1 MEVQHKGG
9 FPMKRKILALATA
22 LALALSLSVCVSAA
36 GQQAGSWTKLSD
48 GYTADVPEQQPTPVT
63 LPDKDTYVTAWVDA
77 DHALC
82 AKSLGDKETAFVV
95 VGRDGSEVTLQ
106 FATPTAQIIAAKAG
120 HIAYTNQ
127 ANDTIYVGK
136 FEGKS
141 ALTPLLEE
149 KLSGTL
155 RTRSVQAFN
164 ADASKLALV
173 YVPNGTANARN
184 AKLFDLTSGTAKT
197 LSAPQAK
204 SDILEV
210 SWLSNGALKVV
221 VEAQGDQPVYTT
233 WQYSEA
239 NAAPAGSDLALAQ
252 QLNQLGLFR
261 GAGTNADGSVNYD
274 LDRQPN
280 RAEGITMLVRAL
292 GAGDQEGTAKN
303 HPYTDVPAWANGVV
317 SYAQKKGLTKGVS
330 ATKFG
335 ADSPVTTAM
344 YLTFMLRA
352 LGYQD
357 GTDFFWDTPWDAA
370 VKAGVLPAQT
380 DWITLTRGEMVRIT
394 TAALF
399 APVKGTSTPLWQQL
413 VSQGRFTAE
422 QFQAAFPADPYAA
435 LHTQSKYRT
444 ALAEKLQGVNNV
456 TWMEET
462 SACTILERVQSG
474 LSHGGYQDELVLV
487 YKAGSQPGEG
497 TVVTLPGV
505 KTTAVRQEAPTSIQ
519 CKGTTLT
526 YTYRFDKAVQDVH
539 QAGTY
544 TFTVDLT
551 TGNVSSTVPN

>member
-1 MEVQHKGG
+1 
-9 FPMKRKILALATA
+9 MKRKILALATA

-48 GYTADVPEQQPTPVT
+48 GYTADTPGTQPTAVP
-63 LPDKDTYVTAWVDA
+63 LPDKDTYITDWVDA

-106 FATPTAQIIAAKAG
+106 FATPTAQIIAAQAG
-120 HIAYTNQ
+120 RIAYTNQ
-127 ANDTIYVGK
+127 ANDTVYVGK

-141 ALTPLLEE
+141 TLTPLLEE

-184 AKLFDLTSGTAKT
+184 AKLFDLTGGTAKT

-280 RAEGITMLVRAL
+280 RAEAITMLIRAL
-292 GAGDQEGTAKN
+292 GAGDQEGTTKQ
-303 HPYTDVPAWANGVV
+303 HPYQDVPTWANGAV
-317 SYAQKKGLTKGVS
+317 SYARKYDLTRGIS
-330 ATKFG
+330 ATEFG
-335 ADSPVTTAM
+335 AKSPVTTAM

-357 GTDFFWDTPWDAA
+357 GTDFVWNSPWETA
-370 VKAGVLPAQT
+370 VQAGILPAQA
-380 DWITLTRGEMVRIT
+380 DWATLTRGELVEIT
-394 TAALF
+394 AAALF
-399 APVKGTSTPLWQQL
+399 AQHKTTGQPLWERL
-413 VSQGRFTAE
+413 VSSGAFTAE

-474 LSHGGYQDELVLV
+474 LPHGGYQDELVLV

>member
-1 MEVQHKGG
+1 
-9 FPMKRKILALATA
+9 MKRKILALATA

-106 FATPTAQIIAAKAG
+106 FAIPTTQIIAAKAG
-120 HIAYTNQ
+120 RIAYTNQ
-127 ANDTIYVGK
+127 ANDTVYVGK

-184 AKLFDLTSGTAKT
+184 AKLFDLTGGTAKT

-221 VEAQGDQPVYTT
+221 VDAQGDQPVYTT

-303 HPYTDVPAWANGVV
+303 HPYTDVPSWANGVV

-357 GTDFFWDTPWDAA
+357 GTDFFWNTPWDAA

-380 DWITLTRGEMVRIT
+380 DWTTLTRGEMVRIT

-462 SACTILERVQSG
+462 STCTILERVQSG
-474 LSHGGYQDELVLV
+474 LPHGGYQDELVLV

-505 KTTAVRQEAPTSIQ
+505 KTTAVRQEAPASIQ

-526 YTYRFDKAVQDVH
+526 YTYRFDKAVEGVH
-539 QAGTY
+539 KAGTY
-544 TFTVDLT
+544 TFTADLT

>member
-1 MEVQHKGG
+1 
-9 FPMKRKILALATA
+9 MKRKILALATA

-184 AKLFDLTSGTAKT
+184 AKLFDLTGGTAKT

-280 RAEGITMLVRAL
+280 RAEAITMLIRAL
-292 GAGDQEGTAKN
+292 GAGDQEGTTKQ
-303 HPYTDVPAWANGVV
+303 HPYQDVPTWANGAV
-317 SYAQKKGLTKGVS
+317 SYARKYDLTRGIS
-330 ATKFG
+330 ATEFG
-335 ADSPVTTAM
+335 AKSPVTTAM

-357 GTDFFWDTPWDAA
+357 GTDFVWNSPWETA
-370 VKAGVLPAQT
+370 VQAGILPAQA
-380 DWITLTRGEMVRIT
+380 DWATLTRGELVEIT
-394 TAALF
+394 AAALF
-399 APVKGTSTPLWQQL
+399 AQHKTTGQPLWERL
-413 VSQGRFTAE
+413 VSSGAFTAE

-474 LSHGGYQDELVLV
+474 LPHGGYQDELVLV

-526 YTYRFDKAVQDVH
+526 YTYRFDKAVEGVH

>member
-1 MEVQHKGG
+1 
-9 FPMKRKILALATA
+9 MKRKILALATA

-48 GYTADVPEQQPTPVT
+48 GYTADTPWTQPTAVP
-63 LPDKDTYVTAWVDA
+63 LPDKDTYAITDWVDA

-82 AKSLGDKETAFVV
+82 VKSLGDKDRAFVV

-106 FATPTAQIIAAKAG
+106 FATPTAQIIAAQAG
-120 HIAYTNQ
+120 RIAYTNQ
-127 ANDTIYVGK
+127 ANDTVYVGK

-184 AKLFDLTSGTAKT
+184 AKLFDLTGGTAKT

-252 QLNQLGLFR
+252 QLNRLGLFR

-357 GTDFFWDTPWDAA
+357 GTDFFWNTPWDAA

-380 DWITLTRGEMVRIT
+380 DWTTLTRGEMVRIT

-462 SACTILERVQSG
+462 STCTILERVQSG
-474 LSHGGYQDELVLV
+474 LPHGGYQDELVLV

-505 KTTAVRQEAPTSIQ
+505 KTTAVRQEAPASIQ

>member
-1 MEVQHKGG
+1 
-9 FPMKRKILALATA
+9 MKRKILALATA

-120 HIAYTNQ
+120 RIAYTNQ

-184 AKLFDLTSGTAKT
+184 AKLFDLTGGTAKT

-239 NAAPAGSDLALAQ
+239 NAAPAGSDLALAR

-280 RAEGITMLVRAL
+280 RAEGITMLIRAL
-292 GAGDQEGTAKN
+292 GAGDQEGTTKQ
-303 HPYTDVPAWANGVV
+303 HPYQDVPTWANGAV
-317 SYAQKKGLTKGVS
+317 SYARKYDLTRGIS
-330 ATKFG
+330 ATEFG
-335 ADSPVTTAM
+335 AKSPVTTAM

-357 GTDFFWDTPWDAA
+357 GTDFVWNSPWETA
-370 VKAGVLPAQT
+370 VQAGILPAQA
-380 DWITLTRGEMVRIT
+380 DWATLTRGELVEIT
-394 TAALF
+394 AAALF
-399 APVKGTSTPLWQQL
+399 AQHKTTGQPLWERL
-413 VSQGRFTAE
+413 VSSGAFTAE

-474 LSHGGYQDELVLV
+474 LPHGGYQDELVLV
-487 YKAGSQPGEG
+487 YKAGSQPSEG

-505 KTTAVRQEAPTSIQ
+505 KTTAVRQEAPASIQ

>member
-1 MEVQHKGG
+1 
-9 FPMKRKILALATA
+9 MKRKILALATA

-120 HIAYTNQ
+120 RIAYTNQ
-127 ANDTIYVGK
+127 ANDTVYVGK

-184 AKLFDLTSGTAKT
+184 AKLFDLTGGTAKT

-204 SDILEV
+204 ANILEV

-292 GAGDQEGTAKN
+292 GAGDQEGTTKQ
-303 HPYTDVPAWANGVV
+303 HPYQDVPTWANGAV
-317 SYAQKKGLTKGVS
+317 SYARKYDLTRGIS
-330 ATKFG
+330 ATEFG
-335 ADSPVTTAM
+335 AKSPVTTAM

-357 GTDFFWDTPWDAA
+357 GTDFVWNSPWETA
-370 VKAGVLPAQT
+370 VQAGILPAQA
-380 DWITLTRGEMVRIT
+380 DWATLTRGELVEIT
-394 TAALF
+394 AAALF
-399 APVKGTSTPLWQQL
+399 AQHKTTGQPLWERL
-413 VSQGRFTAE
+413 VSSGAFTAE

-474 LSHGGYQDELVLV
+474 LPHGGYQDELVLV

-505 KTTAVRQEAPTSIQ
+505 KTTAVRQEAPASIQ

>member
-1 MEVQHKGG
+1 
-9 FPMKRKILALATA
+9 MKRKILALATA

-48 GYTADVPEQQPTPVT
+48 GYTADTPGTQPTAVP
-63 LPDKDTYVTAWVDA
+63 LPDKDTYGITGWVDA

-120 HIAYTNQ
+120 RIAYTNQ
-127 ANDTIYVGK
+127 ANDTVYVGK

-184 AKLFDLTSGTAKT
+184 AKLFDLTGGTAKT

-204 SDILEV
+204 ADILEV

-239 NAAPAGSDLALAQ
+239 NAAPAGSDLALAR

-303 HPYTDVPAWANGVV
+303 HPYTDVPSWANGVV

-330 ATKFG
+330 ATQFG
-335 ADSPVTTAM
+335 SKDAVTTAM

-357 GTDFFWDTPWDAA
+357 GTDFVWNSPWETA
-370 VKAGVLPAQT
+370 VQAGILPAQA
-380 DWITLTRGEMVRIT
+380 DWATLTRGELVEIT
-394 TAALF
+394 AAALF
-399 APVKGTSTPLWQQL
+399 AQHKTTGQPLWERL
-413 VSQGRFTAE
+413 VSSGAFTAE
-422 QFQAAFPADPYAA
+422 QFQATFPTDPYAD
-435 LHTQSKYRT
+435 LHQQDKYRA
-444 ALAEKLQGVNNV
+444 ALAEKLQGVDNV
-456 TWMEET
+456 AWAQDT
-462 SACTILERVQSG
+462 ALCTVLQRVQSG
-474 LSHGGYQDELVLV
+474 LPHGGYQDELILV
-487 YKAGSQPGEG
+487 YKAGSQPEEG

-505 KTTAVRQEAPTSIQ
+505 KTTAVRQEAPASIQ

-526 YTYRFDKAVQDVH
+526 YTYRFDKAVEGVH
-539 QAGTY
+539 KAGTY
-544 TFTVDLT
+544 TFTADLT

>member
-1 MEVQHKGG
+1 
-9 FPMKRKILALATA
+9 MKRKILALATA

-48 GYTADVPEQQPTPVT
+48 GYTADTPGTQPTAVP
-63 LPDKDTYVTAWVDA
+63 LPDKDTYITDWVDA

-106 FATPTAQIIAAKAG
+106 FATPTAQIIAAQAG
-120 HIAYTNQ
+120 RIAYTNQ
-127 ANDTIYVGK
+127 ANDTVYVGR
-136 FEGKS
+136 FDGKA

-184 AKLFDLTSGTAKT
+184 AKLFDLTGGTAKT

-204 SDILEV
+204 ADILEV

-252 QLNQLGLFR
+252 QLNRLGLFR

-303 HPYTDVPAWANGVV
+303 HPYTDVPAWANGAV
-317 SYAQKKGLTKGVS
+317 SYARKYDLTRGIS
-330 ATKFG
+330 ATEFG
-335 ADSPVTTAM
+335 AKSPVTTAM

-357 GTDFFWDTPWDAA
+357 GTDFVWNSPWETA
-370 VKAGVLPAQT
+370 VQAGILPAQA
-380 DWITLTRGEMVRIT
+380 DWATLTRGELVEIT
-394 TAALF
+394 AAALF
-399 APVKGTSTPLWQQL
+399 AQHKTTGQPLWERL
-413 VSQGRFTAE
+413 VSSGAFTAE
-422 QFQAAFPADPYAA
+422 QFQATFPTDPYAD
-435 LHTQSKYRT
+435 LHQQDKYRA
-444 ALAEKLQGVNNV
+444 ALAEKLQGVDNV
-456 TWMEET
+456 AWAQDT
-462 SACTILERVQSG
+462 ALCTVLQRVQSG
-474 LSHGGYQDELVLV
+474 LPHGGYQDELVLV

>member
-1 MEVQHKGG
+1 
-9 FPMKRKILALATA
+9 MKRKILALATA
-22 LALALSLSVCVSAA
+22 LALPLSLSVCVSAA
-36 GQQAGSWTKLSD
+36 VQQAGSWTKLSD
-48 GYTADVPEQQPTPVT
+48 GYTADTPGTQPTAVP
-63 LPDKDTYVTAWVDA
+63 LPDKDTYAITDWVDA

-82 AKSLGDKETAFVV
+82 AKSLGDKEKAFVV

-106 FATPTAQIIAAKAG
+106 FAIPTVQIIAAKAG

-184 AKLFDLTSGTAKT
+184 AKLFDLTGGTTKT
-197 LSAPQAK
+197 ISAPQAK
-204 SDILEV
+204 ADILEV

-221 VEAQGDQPVYTT
+221 VEAQGDQPVCTT
-233 WQYSEA
+233 WYYREV
-239 NAAPAGSDLALAQ
+239 NAAPAGSDLALAG

-292 GAGDQEGTAKN
+292 GAGDQEGTTKQ
-303 HPYTDVPAWANGVV
+303 HPYQDVPTWANGAV
-317 SYAQKKGLTKGVS
+317 SYARKYDLTRGIS
-330 ATKFG
+330 ATEFG
-335 ADSPVTTAM
+335 AKSPVTTAM

-357 GTDFFWDTPWDAA
+357 GTDFVWNSPWETA
-370 VKAGVLPAQT
+370 VQAGILPAQA
-380 DWITLTRGEMVRIT
+380 DWATLTRGELVEIT
-394 TAALF
+394 AAALF
-399 APVKGTSTPLWQQL
+399 AQHKTTGQPLWERL
-413 VSQGRFTAE
+413 VSSGAFTAE

-474 LSHGGYQDELVLV
+474 LPHGGYQDELVLV

>member
-1 MEVQHKGG
+1 
-9 FPMKRKILALATA
+9 MKRKILALATA

-48 GYTADVPEQQPTPVT
+48 GYTADTPGTQPTAVP
-63 LPDKDTYVTAWVDA
+63 LPDKDTYAITDWVDA

-82 AKSLGDKETAFVV
+82 AKSLGDKEKAFVV

-106 FATPTAQIIAAKAG
+106 FAIPTVQIIAAKAG

-184 AKLFDLTSGTAKT
+184 AKLFDLTGGTAKT
-197 LSAPQAK
+197 ISAPQAK
-204 SDILEV
+204 SNILEV

-239 NAAPAGSDLALAQ
+239 NAAPAGSDLALAG

-280 RAEGITMLVRAL
+280 RAEGITMLIRAL
-292 GAGDQEGTAKN
+292 GAGDQEGTTKQ
-303 HPYTDVPAWANGVV
+303 HPYQDVPTWANGAV
-317 SYAQKKGLTKGVS
+317 SYARKYDLTRGIS
-330 ATKFG
+330 ATEFG
-335 ADSPVTTAM
+335 AKSPVTTAM

-357 GTDFFWDTPWDAA
+357 GTDFVWNSPWETA
-370 VKAGVLPAQT
+370 VQAGILPAQA
-380 DWITLTRGEMVRIT
+380 DWATLTRGELVEIT
-394 TAALF
+394 AAALF
-399 APVKGTSTPLWQQL
+399 AQHKTTGQPLWERL
-413 VSQGRFTAE
+413 VSSGAFTAE

-474 LSHGGYQDELVLV
+474 LPHGGYQDELVLV

-505 KTTAVRQEAPTSIQ
+505 KTTAVRQEAPASIQ

-544 TFTVDLT
+544 TFVVDLS
-551 TGNVSSTVPN
+551 TGNVTQTAPGK

>member
-1 MEVQHKGG
+1 
-9 FPMKRKILALATA
+9 MKRKILALATA

-127 ANDTIYVGK
+127 ANDTVYVGK

-173 YVPNGTANARN
+173 YVSNGTANARN
-184 AKLFDLTSGTAKT
+184 AKLFDLTGGTAKT

-292 GAGDQEGTAKN
+292 GAGDQEGTTKQ
-303 HPYTDVPAWANGVV
+303 HPYQDVPTWANGAV
-317 SYAQKKGLTKGVS
+317 SYARKYDLTRGIS
-330 ATKFG
+330 ATEFG
-335 ADSPVTTAM
+335 AKSPVTTAM

-357 GTDFFWDTPWDAA
+357 GTDFVWNSPWETA
-370 VKAGVLPAQT
+370 VQAGILPAQA
-380 DWITLTRGEMVRIT
+380 DWATLTRGELVEIT
-394 TAALF
+394 AAALF
-399 APVKGTSTPLWQQL
+399 AQHKTTGQPLWERL
-413 VSQGRFTAE
+413 VSSGAFTAE

-474 LSHGGYQDELVLV
+474 LPHGGYQDELVLV

-505 KTTAVRQEAPTSIQ
+505 KTTAVRQEAPASIQ

>member
-1 MEVQHKGG
+1 
-9 FPMKRKILALATA
+9 MKRKILALATA

-48 GYTADVPEQQPTPVT
+48 GYTADTPGTQPTAVP
-63 LPDKDTYVTAWVDA
+63 LPDKDTYAITDWVDA

-82 AKSLGDKETAFVV
+82 VKSLGDKDRAFVV

-106 FATPTAQIIAAKAG
+106 FATPTAQIIAAQAG
-120 HIAYTNQ
+120 RIAYTNQ
-127 ANDTIYVGK
+127 ANDTVYVGK

-184 AKLFDLTSGTAKT
+184 AKLFDLTGGTAKT

-221 VEAQGDQPVYTT
+221 AETQTEKPVYTT

-239 NAAPAGSDLALAQ
+239 AQPPAGSDLALAQ

-292 GAGDQEGTAKN
+292 GAGDQEGTTKQ
-303 HPYTDVPAWANGVV
+303 HPYQDVPTWANGAV
-317 SYAQKKGLTKGVS
+317 SYARKYDLTRGIS
-330 ATKFG
+330 ATEFG
-335 ADSPVTTAM
+335 AKSPVTTAM

-357 GTDFFWDTPWDAA
+357 GTDFVWNSPWETA
-370 VKAGVLPAQT
+370 VQAGILPAQA
-380 DWITLTRGEMVRIT
+380 DWATLTRGELVEIT
-394 TAALF
+394 AAALF
-399 APVKGTSTPLWQQL
+399 AQHKTTGQPLWERL
-413 VSQGRFTAE
+413 VSSGAFTAE
-422 QFQAAFPADPYAA
+422 QFQAAFPAEPLRRPA
-435 LHTQSKYRT
+435 H
-444 ALAEKLQGVNNV
+444 AEQVP
-456 TWMEET
+456 
-462 SACTILERVQSG
+462 
-474 LSHGGYQDELVLV
+474 HG
-487 YKAGSQPGEG
+487 PG
-497 TVVTLPGV
+497 
-505 KTTAVRQEAPTSIQ
+505 REAPGREQ
-519 CKGTTLT
+519 
-526 YTYRFDKAVQDVH
+526 R
-539 QAGTY
+539 
-544 TFTVDLT
+544 DLD
-551 TGNVSSTVPN
+551 GGDEHLHHPGARPERPAPRRVSG

>member
-1 MEVQHKGG
+1 
-9 FPMKRKILALATA
+9 MKRKILALATA

-82 AKSLGDKETAFVV
+82 VKSLGDKDRAFVV

-106 FATPTAQIIAAKAG
+106 FATPTAQIIAAQAG
-120 HIAYTNQ
+120 RIAYTNQ
-127 ANDTIYVGK
+127 ANDTVYVGR
-136 FEGKS
+136 FDGKA
-141 ALTPLLEE
+141 ALTPVLEE

-184 AKLFDLTSGTAKT
+184 AKLFDLTGGTAKT

-204 SDILEV
+204 ADILEV

-221 VEAQGDQPVYTT
+221 VEARGDQPVYTT

-280 RAEGITMLVRAL
+280 RAEAITMLIRAL
-292 GAGDQEGTAKN
+292 GAGDQEGTTKQ
-303 HPYTDVPAWANGVV
+303 HPYQDVPTWANGAV
-317 SYAQKKGLTKGVS
+317 SYARKYDLTRGIS
-330 ATKFG
+330 ATEFG
-335 ADSPVTTAM
+335 AKSPVTTAM

-357 GTDFFWDTPWDAA
+357 GTDFVWNSPWETA
-370 VKAGVLPAQT
+370 VQAGILPAQA
-380 DWITLTRGEMVRIT
+380 DWATLTRGELVEIT
-394 TAALF
+394 AAALF
-399 APVKGTSTPLWQQL
+399 AQHKTTGQPLWERL
-413 VSQGRFTAE
+413 VSSGAFTAE

-474 LSHGGYQDELVLV
+474 LPHGGYQDELVLV

>member
-1 MEVQHKGG
+1 
-9 FPMKRKILALATA
+9 MKRKILALATA

-127 ANDTIYVGK
+127 ANDTVYVGK

-184 AKLFDLTSGTAKT
+184 AKLFDLTGGTAKT

-357 GTDFFWDTPWDAA
+357 GTDFFWNTPWEAA

-380 DWITLTRGEMVRIT
+380 DWTTLTRGEMVRIT

-462 SACTILERVQSG
+462 SDCTILERVQSG
-474 LSHGGYQDELVLV
+474 LPHGGYQDELVLV

-505 KTTAVRQEAPTSIQ
+505 KTTAVRQEAPASIQ

>member
-1 MEVQHKGG
+1 
-9 FPMKRKILALATA
+9 MKRKILALATA

-127 ANDTIYVGK
+127 ANDTVYVGK

-184 AKLFDLTSGTAKT
+184 AKLFDLTGGTAKT

-280 RAEGITMLVRAL
+280 RAEAITMLIRAL
-292 GAGDQEGTAKN
+292 GAGDQEGTTKQ
-303 HPYTDVPAWANGVV
+303 HPYQDVPTWANGAV
-317 SYAQKKGLTKGVS
+317 SYARKYDLTRGIS
-330 ATKFG
+330 ATEFG
-335 ADSPVTTAM
+335 AKSPVTTAM

-357 GTDFFWDTPWDAA
+357 GTDFVWNSPWETA
-370 VKAGVLPAQT
+370 VQAGILPAQA
-380 DWITLTRGEMVRIT
+380 DWATLTRGELVEIT
-394 TAALF
+394 AAALF
-399 APVKGTSTPLWQQL
+399 AQHKTTGQPLWERL
-413 VSQGRFTAE
+413 VSSGAFTAE

-474 LSHGGYQDELVLV
+474 LPHGGYQDELVLV

-526 YTYRFDKAVQDVH
+526 YTYRFDKAVEGVH
-539 QAGTY
+539 KAGTY
-544 TFTVDLT
+544 TFTADLT

>member
-1 MEVQHKGG
+1 
-9 FPMKRKILALATA
+9 MKRKILALATA

-48 GYTADVPEQQPTPVT
+48 GYTADTPGTQPTAVP
-63 LPDKDTYVTAWVDA
+63 LPDKDTYAITDWVDA

-82 AKSLGDKETAFVV
+82 VKSLGDKDRAFVV

-106 FATPTAQIIAAKAG
+106 FATPTAQIIAAQAG
-120 HIAYTNQ
+120 RIAYTNQ
-127 ANDTIYVGK
+127 ANDTVYVGR
-136 FEGKS
+136 FDGKA
-141 ALTPLLEE
+141 ALTPVLEE
-149 KLSGTL
+149 KLGGTL

-184 AKLFDLTSGTAKT
+184 AKLFDLTGGTAKT

-204 SDILEV
+204 ANILEV

-239 NAAPAGSDLALAQ
+239 NAAPAGSDLALAR

-292 GAGDQEGTAKN
+292 GAGDQEGTTKQ
-303 HPYTDVPAWANGVV
+303 HPYQDVPTWANGAV
-317 SYAQKKGLTKGVS
+317 SYARKYDLTRGIS
-330 ATKFG
+330 ATEFG
-335 ADSPVTTAM
+335 AKSPVTTAM

-357 GTDFFWDTPWDAA
+357 GTDFVWNSPWETA
-370 VKAGVLPAQT
+370 VQAGILPAQA
-380 DWITLTRGEMVRIT
+380 DWATLTRGELVEIT
-394 TAALF
+394 AAALF
-399 APVKGTSTPLWQQL
+399 AQHKTTGQPLWERL
-413 VSQGRFTAE
+413 VSSGAFTAE
-422 QFQAAFPADPYAA
+422 QFQATFPTDPYAD
-435 LHTQSKYRT
+435 LHQQDKYRA
-444 ALAEKLQGVNNV
+444 ALAEKLQGVDNV
-456 TWMEET
+456 AWAQDT
-462 SACTILERVQSG
+462 ALCTVLQRVQSG
-474 LSHGGYQDELVLV
+474 LPHGGYQDELVLV

>member
-1 MEVQHKGG
+1 
-9 FPMKRKILALATA
+9 MKRKILALATA

-127 ANDTIYVGK
+127 ANDTVYVGK

-184 AKLFDLTSGTAKT
+184 AKLFDLTGGTAKT

-204 SDILEV
+204 ADILEV

-280 RAEGITMLVRAL
+280 RAEAITMLIRAL
-292 GAGDQEGTAKN
+292 GAGDQEGTTKQ
-303 HPYTDVPAWANGVV
+303 HPYQDVPTWANGAV
-317 SYAQKKGLTKGVS
+317 SYARKYDLTRGIS
-330 ATKFG
+330 ATEFG
-335 ADSPVTTAM
+335 AKSPVTTAM

-357 GTDFFWDTPWDAA
+357 GTDFVWNSPWETA
-370 VKAGVLPAQT
+370 VQAGILPAQA
-380 DWITLTRGEMVRIT
+380 DWATLTRGELVEIT
-394 TAALF
+394 AAALF
-399 APVKGTSTPLWQQL
+399 AQHKTTGQPLWERL
-413 VSQGRFTAE
+413 VSSGTFTAE

-474 LSHGGYQDELVLV
+474 LPHGGYQDELVLV

>member
-1 MEVQHKGG
+1 
-9 FPMKRKILALATA
+9 MKRKILALATA

-106 FATPTAQIIAAKAG
+106 FATPTAQIIAAQAG
-120 HIAYTNQ
+120 RIAYTNQ

-184 AKLFDLTSGTAKT
+184 AKLFDLTGGTAKT

-280 RAEGITMLVRAL
+280 RAEAITMLIRAL
-292 GAGDQEGTAKN
+292 GAGDQEGTTKQ
-303 HPYTDVPAWANGVV
+303 HPYQDVPTWANGAV
-317 SYAQKKGLTKGVS
+317 SYARKYDLTRGIS
-330 ATKFG
+330 ATEFG
-335 ADSPVTTAM
+335 AKSPVTTAM

-357 GTDFFWDTPWDAA
+357 GTDFVWNSPWETA
-370 VKAGVLPAQT
+370 VQAGILPAQA
-380 DWITLTRGEMVRIT
+380 DWATLTRGELVEIT
-394 TAALF
+394 AAALF
-399 APVKGTSTPLWQQL
+399 AQHKTTGQPLWERL
-413 VSQGRFTAE
+413 VSSGAFTAE
-422 QFQAAFPADPYAA
+422 QFQVAFPADPYAA

-474 LSHGGYQDELVLV
+474 LPHGGYQDELVLV

>member
-1 MEVQHKGG
+1 
-9 FPMKRKILALATA
+9 MKRKILALATA
-22 LALALSLSVCVSAA
+22 LALALPLSVCVSAA

-127 ANDTIYVGK
+127 ANDTVYVGK

-149 KLSGTL
+149 KLGGTL

-184 AKLFDLTSGTAKT
+184 AKLFDLTGGTAKT

-204 SDILEV
+204 ADILEV

-280 RAEGITMLVRAL
+280 RAEAITMLIRAL
-292 GAGDQEGTAKN
+292 GAGDQEGTTKQ
-303 HPYTDVPAWANGVV
+303 HPYQDVPTWANGAV
-317 SYAQKKGLTKGVS
+317 SYARKYDLTRGIS
-330 ATKFG
+330 ATEFG
-335 ADSPVTTAM
+335 AKSPVTTAM

-357 GTDFFWDTPWDAA
+357 GTDFVWNSPWETA
-370 VKAGVLPAQT
+370 VQAGILPAQA
-380 DWITLTRGEMVRIT
+380 DWATLTRGELVEIT
-394 TAALF
+394 AAALF
-399 APVKGTSTPLWQQL
+399 AQHKTTGQPLWERL
-413 VSQGRFTAE
+413 VSSGAFTAE

-444 ALAEKLQGVNNV
+444 ALSEKLQGVNNV

-474 LSHGGYQDELVLV
+474 LPHGGYQDELVLV

-497 TVVTLPGV
+497 AVVTLPGV

>member
-1 MEVQHKGG
+1 
-9 FPMKRKILALATA
+9 MKRKILALATA

-48 GYTADVPEQQPTPVT
+48 GYTADTPRTQPTAVP
-63 LPDKDTYVTAWVDA
+63 LPDKDTYITDWVDA

-106 FATPTAQIIAAKAG
+106 FATPTVQIIAAKAG

-164 ADASKLALV
+164 ADATKLALV

-184 AKLFDLTSGTAKT
+184 AKLFDLTGGTAKT

-204 SDILEV
+204 SNILEV

-239 NAAPAGSDLALAQ
+239 NAAPAGSDLALAG

-280 RAEGITMLVRAL
+280 RAEAITMLIRAL
-292 GAGDQEGTAKN
+292 GAGDQEGTTKQ
-303 HPYTDVPAWANGVV
+303 HPYQDVPTWANGAV
-317 SYAQKKGLTKGVS
+317 SYARKYDLTRGIS
-330 ATKFG
+330 ATEFG
-335 ADSPVTTAM
+335 AKSPVTTAM

-357 GTDFFWDTPWDAA
+357 GTDFVWNSPWETA
-370 VKAGVLPAQT
+370 VQAGILPAQA
-380 DWITLTRGEMVRIT
+380 DWATLTRGELVEIT
-394 TAALF
+394 AAALF
-399 APVKGTSTPLWQQL
+399 AQHKTTSQPLWERL
-413 VSQGRFTAE
+413 VSSGAFTAE

-474 LSHGGYQDELVLV
+474 LPHGGYQDELILV
-487 YKAGSQPGEG
+487 YKAGSQPEEG

-505 KTTAVRQEAPTSIQ
+505 KTTAVRQEAPASIEL
-519 CKGTTLT
+519 KGTTLT

>member
-1 MEVQHKGG
+1 
-9 FPMKRKILALATA
+9 MKRKILALATA

-48 GYTADVPEQQPTPVT
+48 GYTADTPGTQPTAVP
-63 LPDKDTYVTAWVDA
+63 LPDKDTYGITDWVDA

-82 AKSLGDKETAFVV
+82 VKSLGDKDRAFVV

-106 FATPTAQIIAAKAG
+106 FATPTAQIIAAQAG
-120 HIAYTNQ
+120 RIAYTNQ
-127 ANDTIYVGK
+127 ANDTVYVGK

-184 AKLFDLTSGTAKT
+184 AKLFDLTGGTAKT

-204 SDILEV
+204 SNILEV

-239 NAAPAGSDLALAQ
+239 NAAPAGSDLALAR

-303 HPYTDVPAWANGVV
+303 HPYTDVPSWANGVV
-317 SYAQKKGLTKGVS
+317 SYAQKKGLTKGIS
-330 ATKFG
+330 ATQFG
-335 ADSPVTTAM
+335 SKDAVTTAM

-357 GTDFFWDTPWDAA
+357 GTDFFWNTPWDAA

-380 DWITLTRGEMVRIT
+380 DWTTLTRGEMVRIT
-394 TAALF
+394 TAA
-399 APVKGTSTPLWQQL
+399 
-413 VSQGRFTAE
+413 

-474 LSHGGYQDELVLV
+474 LPHGGYQDELVLV

-526 YTYRFDKAVQDVH
+526 YTYRFDKAVEGVH

>member
-1 MEVQHKGG
+1 
-9 FPMKRKILALATA
+9 MKRKILALATA

-48 GYTADVPEQQPTPVT
+48 GYTADTPGTQPTAVP
-63 LPDKDTYVTAWVDA
+63 LPDKDTYAITDWVDA

-82 AKSLGDKETAFVV
+82 VKSLGDKDRAFVV

-106 FATPTAQIIAAKAG
+106 FATPTAQIIAAQAG
-120 HIAYTNQ
+120 RIAYTNQ
-127 ANDTIYVGK
+127 ANDTVYVGR
-136 FEGKS
+136 FDGKA
-141 ALTPLLEE
+141 ALTPVLEE
-149 KLSGTL
+149 KLGGTL

-184 AKLFDLTSGTAKT
+184 AKLFDLTGGTAKT
-197 LSAPQAK
+197 ISAPQAK
-204 SDILEV
+204 SNILEV

-280 RAEGITMLVRAL
+280 RAEAITMLIRAL
-292 GAGDQEGTAKN
+292 GAGDQEGTTKQ
-303 HPYTDVPAWANGVV
+303 HPYQDVPTWANGAV
-317 SYAQKKGLTKGVS
+317 SYARKYDLTRGIS
-330 ATKFG
+330 ATEFG
-335 ADSPVTTAM
+335 AK

-357 GTDFFWDTPWDAA
+357 GTDFVWNSPWETA
-370 VKAGVLPAQT
+370 VQAGILPAQA
-380 DWITLTRGEMVRIT
+380 DWATLTRGELVEIT
-394 TAALF
+394 AAALF
-399 APVKGTSTPLWQQL
+399 AQHKTTGQPLWERL
-413 VSQGRFTAE
+413 VSSGAFTAE
-422 QFQAAFPADPYAA
+422 QFQATFPADPYAA

-456 TWMEET
+456 TWMEEM

-474 LSHGGYQDELVLV
+474 LPHGGYQDELVLV

>member
-1 MEVQHKGG
+1 
-9 FPMKRKILALATA
+9 MKRKILALATA

-63 LPDKDTYVTAWVDA
+63 LPDKDTYGITDWVDA

-82 AKSLGDKETAFVV
+82 TKSLGDKERAFVV

-106 FATPTAQIIAAKAG
+106 FAVSSVQIIVAKAG

-127 ANDTIYVGK
+127 ANDTVYVGK

-252 QLNQLGLFR
+252 QLNRLGLFR

-292 GAGDQEGTAKN
+292 GAGDQEGTAKD
-303 HPYTDVPAWANGVV
+303 HPYTDVPSWANGVV

-357 GTDFFWDTPWDAA
+357 GTDFFWNTPWDAA

-380 DWITLTRGEMVRIT
+380 DWTTLTRGEMVRIT

-462 SACTILERVQSG
+462 STCTILERVQSG
-474 LSHGGYQDELVLV
+474 LPHGGYQDELVLV
-487 YKAGSQPGEG
+487 YKTGSQPGEG

-505 KTTAVRQEAPTSIQ
+505 KTTAVRQEAPASIQ

-526 YTYRFDKAVQDVH
+526 YTYRFDKAVEGVH
-539 QAGTY
+539 KAGTY

>member
-1 MEVQHKGG
+1 
-9 FPMKRKILALATA
+9 MKRKILALATA

-48 GYTADVPEQQPTPVT
+48 GYTADTPRTQPTAVP
-63 LPDKDTYVTAWVDA
+63 LPDKDTYAITDWVDA

-82 AKSLGDKETAFVV
+82 VKSLGDKDRAFVV

-106 FATPTAQIIAAKAG
+106 FAIPTVQIIAAKAG

-184 AKLFDLTSGTAKT
+184 AKLFDLTGGTTKT
-197 LSAPQAK
+197 ISAPQAK
-204 SDILEV
+204 ADILEV

-221 VEAQGDQPVYTT
+221 VEAQGDQPVCTT
-233 WQYSEA
+233 WYYREV
-239 NAAPAGSDLALAQ
+239 NAAPAGSDLALAG

-292 GAGDQEGTAKN
+292 GAGDQEGTTKQ
-303 HPYTDVPAWANGVV
+303 HPYQDVPTWANGAV
-317 SYAQKKGLTKGVS
+317 SYARKYDLTRGIS
-330 ATKFG
+330 ATEFG
-335 ADSPVTTAM
+335 AKSPVTTAM

-357 GTDFFWDTPWDAA
+357 GTDFVWNSPWETA
-370 VKAGVLPAQT
+370 VQAGILPAQA
-380 DWITLTRGEMVRIT
+380 DWATLTRGELVEIT
-394 TAALF
+394 AAALF
-399 APVKGTSTPLWQQL
+399 AQHKTTGQPLWERL
-413 VSQGRFTAE
+413 VSSGAFTAE
-422 QFQAAFPADPYAA
+422 QFQATFPTDPYAD
-435 LHTQSKYRT
+435 LHQQDKYRA
-444 ALAEKLQGVNNV
+444 ALAEKLQGVDNV
-456 TWMEET
+456 AWAQDT
-462 SACTILERVQSG
+462 ALCTVLQRVQSG
-474 LSHGGYQDELVLV
+474 LPHGGYQDELVLV

-505 KTTAVRQEAPTSIQ
+505 KTTAVRQEAPASIQ

-526 YTYRFDKAVQDVH
+526 YTYRFDKAVEGVH
-539 QAGTY
+539 KAGTY

>member
-1 MEVQHKGG
+1 
-9 FPMKRKILALATA
+9 MKRKILALATA

-48 GYTADVPEQQPTPVT
+48 GYTADTPRTQPTAVP
-63 LPDKDTYVTAWVDA
+63 LPDKDTYAITDWVDA

-82 AKSLGDKETAFVV
+82 TKSLGDKETAFVV

-149 KLSGTL
+149 KLGGTL

-184 AKLFDLTSGTAKT
+184 AKLFDLTGGTAKT

-357 GTDFFWDTPWDAA
+357 GTDFFWNTPWDAA

-380 DWITLTRGEMVRIT
+380 DWTTLTRGEMVRIT

-462 SACTILERVQSG
+462 STCTILERVQSG
-474 LSHGGYQDELVLV
+474 LPHGGYQDELVLV

-505 KTTAVRQEAPTSIQ
+505 KTTAVRQEAPASIQ

>member
-1 MEVQHKGG
+1 
-9 FPMKRKILALATA
+9 MKRKILALATA

-48 GYTADVPEQQPTPVT
+48 GYTADTPGTQPTAVP
-63 LPDKDTYVTAWVDA
+63 LPDKDTYAITDWVDA

-82 AKSLGDKETAFVV
+82 VKSLGDKDRAFVV

-106 FATPTAQIIAAKAG
+106 FATPTAQIIAAQAG
-120 HIAYTNQ
+120 RIAYTNQ
-127 ANDTIYVGK
+127 ANDTVYVGR
-136 FEGKS
+136 FDGKA
-141 ALTPLLEE
+141 ALTPVLEE

-280 RAEGITMLVRAL
+280 RAEAITMLIRAL
-292 GAGDQEGTAKN
+292 GAGDQEGTTKQ
-303 HPYTDVPAWANGVV
+303 HPYQDVPTWANGAV
-317 SYAQKKGLTKGVS
+317 SYARKYDLTRGIS
-330 ATKFG
+330 ATEFG
-335 ADSPVTTAM
+335 AKSPVTTAM

-357 GTDFFWDTPWDAA
+357 GTDFVWNSPWETA
-370 VKAGVLPAQT
+370 VQAGILPAQA
-380 DWITLTRGEMVRIT
+380 DWATLTRGELVEIT
-394 TAALF
+394 AAALF
-399 APVKGTSTPLWQQL
+399 AQHKTTGQPLWERL
-413 VSQGRFTAE
+413 VSSGAFTAE

-444 ALAEKLQGVNNV
+444 ALAEKLQGVDNV
-456 TWMEET
+456 AWAQDT
-462 SACTILERVQSG
+462 ALCTVLQRVQSG
-474 LSHGGYQDELVLV
+474 LPHGGYQDELVLV

-505 KTTAVRQEAPTSIQ
+505 KTTAVRQEAPASIQ

>member
-1 MEVQHKGG
+1 
-9 FPMKRKILALATA
+9 MKRKILALATA

-48 GYTADVPEQQPTPVT
+48 GYTADTPGTQPTAVP
-63 LPDKDTYVTAWVDA
+63 LPDKDTYGITGWVDA

-82 AKSLGDKETAFVV
+82 VKSLGDKDRAFVV

-106 FATPTAQIIAAKAG
+106 FATPTAQIIAAQAG
-120 HIAYTNQ
+120 RIAYTNQ
-127 ANDTIYVGK
+127 ANDTVYVGR
-136 FEGKS
+136 FDGKA
-141 ALTPLLEE
+141 ALTPVLEE

-184 AKLFDLTSGTAKT
+184 AKLFDLTGGTAKT

-204 SDILEV
+204 ADILEV

-239 NAAPAGSDLALAQ
+239 AQPPAGSDLALAG

-280 RAEGITMLVRAL
+280 RAEAITMLIRAL
-292 GAGDQEGTAKN
+292 GAGDQEGTTKQ
-303 HPYTDVPAWANGVV
+303 HPYQDVPTWANGAV
-317 SYAQKKGLTKGVS
+317 SYARKYDLTRGIS
-330 ATKFG
+330 ATEFG
-335 ADSPVTTAM
+335 AKSPVTTAM

-357 GTDFFWDTPWDAA
+357 GTDFVWNSPWETA
-370 VKAGVLPAQT
+370 VQAGILPAQA
-380 DWITLTRGEMVRIT
+380 DWATLTRGELVEIT
-394 TAALF
+394 AAALF
-399 APVKGTSTPLWQQL
+399 AQHKTTGQPLWERL
-413 VSQGRFTAE
+413 VSSGAFTAE
-422 QFQAAFPADPYAA
+422 QFQATFPTDPYAD
-435 LHTQSKYRT
+435 LHQQDKYRA
-444 ALAEKLQGVNNV
+444 ALAEKLQGVDNV
-456 TWMEET
+456 AWAQDT
-462 SACTILERVQSG
+462 ALCTVLQRVQSG
-474 LSHGGYQDELVLV
+474 LPHGGYQDELVLV

-505 KTTAVRQEAPTSIQ
+505 KTTAVRQEAPASIQ

-526 YTYRFDKAVQDVH
+526 YTYRFDKAVEGVH
-539 QAGTY
+539 KAGTY

>member
-1 MEVQHKGG
+1 
-9 FPMKRKILALATA
+9 MKRKILALATA
-22 LALALSLSVCVSAA
+22 LALALSLSICAFAA
-36 GQQAGSWTKLSD
+36 
-48 GYTADVPEQQPTPVT
+48 ENQP
-63 LPDKDTYVTAWVDA
+63 
-77 DHALC
+77 
-82 AKSLGDKETAFVV
+82 
-95 VGRDGSEVTLQ
+95 
-106 FATPTAQIIAAKAG
+106 
-120 HIAYTNQ
+120 
-127 ANDTIYVGK
+127 
-136 FEGKS
+136 
-141 ALTPLLEE
+141 
-149 KLSGTL
+149 
-155 RTRSVQAFN
+155 
-164 ADASKLALV
+164 
-173 YVPNGTANARN
+173 
-184 AKLFDLTSGTAKT
+184 
-197 LSAPQAK
+197 
-204 SDILEV
+204 
-210 SWLSNGALKVV
+210 
-221 VEAQGDQPVYTT
+221 
-233 WQYSEA
+233 
-239 NAAPAGSDLALAQ
+239 PAGSDLALAG

-292 GAGDQEGTAKN
+292 GAGDQEGTAKD
-303 HPYTDVPAWANGVV
+303 HPYTDVPSWANGVV

-357 GTDFFWDTPWDAA
+357 GTDFFWNTPWDAA

-380 DWITLTRGEMVRIT
+380 DWTTLTRGEMVRIT

-474 LSHGGYQDELVLV
+474 LPHGGYQDELVLV

-526 YTYRFDKAVQDVH
+526 YTYRFDKAVEGVH
-539 QAGTY
+539 KAGTY

>member
-1 MEVQHKGG
+1 
-9 FPMKRKILALATA
+9 MKRKILALATA
-22 LALALSLSVCVSAA
+22 LALALPLSVCVSAA

-127 ANDTIYVGK
+127 ANDTVYVGK

-149 KLSGTL
+149 KLGGTL

-184 AKLFDLTSGTAKT
+184 AKLFDLTGGTAKT

-204 SDILEV
+204 ADILEV

-280 RAEGITMLVRAL
+280 RAEAITMLIRAL
-292 GAGDQEGTAKN
+292 GAGDQEGTTKQ
-303 HPYTDVPAWANGVV
+303 HPYQDVPTWANGAV
-317 SYAQKKGLTKGVS
+317 SYARKYDLTRGIS
-330 ATKFG
+330 ATEFG
-335 ADSPVTTAM
+335 AKSPVTTAM

-357 GTDFFWDTPWDAA
+357 GTDFVWNSPWETA
-370 VKAGVLPAQT
+370 VQAGILPAQA
-380 DWITLTRGEMVRIT
+380 DWATLTRGELVEIT
-394 TAALF
+394 AAALF
-399 APVKGTSTPLWQQL
+399 AQHKTTGQPLWERL
-413 VSQGRFTAE
+413 VSSGAFTAE

-444 ALAEKLQGVNNV
+444 ALSEKLQGVNNV

-474 LSHGGYQDELVLV
+474 LPHGGYQDELVLV

>member
-1 MEVQHKGG
+1 
-9 FPMKRKILALATA
+9 MKRKILALATA

-48 GYTADVPEQQPTPVT
+48 GYTADVPEQQPTAVP
-63 LPDKDTYVTAWVDA
+63 LPDKDTYAITDWVDA

-82 AKSLGDKETAFVV
+82 VKSLGDKDRAFVV

-106 FATPTAQIIAAKAG
+106 FATPTAQIIAAQAG
-120 HIAYTNQ
+120 RIAYTNQ
-127 ANDTIYVGK
+127 ANDTVYVGR
-136 FEGKS
+136 FDGKA

-149 KLSGTL
+149 KLGGTL

-184 AKLFDLTSGTAKT
+184 AKLFDLTGGTAKT
-197 LSAPQAK
+197 ISAPQAK
-204 SDILEV
+204 ADILEV

-221 VEAQGDQPVYTT
+221 VDAQGDQPVCTT
-233 WQYSEA
+233 WYYREV
-239 NAAPAGSDLALAQ
+239 NAAPAGSDLALAG

-303 HPYTDVPAWANGVV
+303 HPYTDVPSWANGVV

-357 GTDFFWDTPWDAA
+357 GTDFFWNTPWDAA

-380 DWITLTRGEMVRIT
+380 DWTTLTRGEMVRIT

-462 SACTILERVQSG
+462 STCTILERVQSG
-474 LSHGGYQDELVLV
+474 LPHGGYQDELVLV

-505 KTTAVRQEAPTSIQ
+505 KTTAVRQEAPASIQ

>member
-1 MEVQHKGG
+1 
-9 FPMKRKILALATA
+9 MKRKILALATA
-22 LALALSLSVCVSAA
+22 LALALPLSVCVSAA

-127 ANDTIYVGK
+127 ANDTVYVGK

-149 KLSGTL
+149 KLGGTL

-184 AKLFDLTSGTAKT
+184 AKLFDLTGGTAKT

-204 SDILEV
+204 ADILEV

-280 RAEGITMLVRAL
+280 RAEAITMLIRAL
-292 GAGDQEGTAKN
+292 GAGDQEGTTKQ
-303 HPYTDVPAWANGVV
+303 HPYQDVPTWANGAV
-317 SYAQKKGLTKGVS
+317 SYARKYDLTRGIS
-330 ATKFG
+330 ATEFG
-335 ADSPVTTAM
+335 AKSPVTTAM

-357 GTDFFWDTPWDAA
+357 GTDFVWNSPWETA
-370 VKAGVLPAQT
+370 VQAGILPAQA
-380 DWITLTRGEMVRIT
+380 DWATLTRGELVEIT
-394 TAALF
+394 AAALF
-399 APVKGTSTPLWQQL
+399 AQHKTTGQPLWERL
-413 VSQGRFTAE
+413 VSSGAFTAE

-462 SACTILERVQSG
+462 STCTILERVQSG
-474 LSHGGYQDELVLV
+474 LPHGGYQDELVLV

-505 KTTAVRQEAPTSIQ
+505 KTTAVRQEAPASIQ

>member
-1 MEVQHKGG
+1 
-9 FPMKRKILALATA
+9 MKRKILALATA

-48 GYTADVPEQQPTPVT
+48 GYTADTPGTQPTAVP
-63 LPDKDTYVTAWVDA
+63 LPDKDTYAITDWVDA

-82 AKSLGDKETAFVV
+82 VKSLGDKDRAFVV

-106 FATPTAQIIAAKAG
+106 FATPTAQIIAAQAG
-120 HIAYTNQ
+120 RIAYTNQ
-127 ANDTIYVGK
+127 ANDTVYVGR
-136 FEGKS
+136 FDGKA

-184 AKLFDLTSGTAKT
+184 AKLFDLTGGTTKT
-197 LSAPQAK
+197 ISAPQAK
-204 SDILEV
+204 ADILEV

-221 VEAQGDQPVYTT
+221 VEAQGDQPVCTT
-233 WQYSEA
+233 WYYREV
-239 NAAPAGSDLALAQ
+239 NAAPAGSDLALAG

-292 GAGDQEGTAKN
+292 GAGDQEGTTKQ
-303 HPYTDVPAWANGVV
+303 HPYQDVPTWANGAV
-317 SYAQKKGLTKGVS
+317 SYARKYDLTRGIS
-330 ATKFG
+330 ATEFG
-335 ADSPVTTAM
+335 AKSPVTTAM

-357 GTDFFWDTPWDAA
+357 GTDFVWNSPWETA
-370 VKAGVLPAQT
+370 VQAGILPAQA
-380 DWITLTRGEMVRIT
+380 DWATLTRGELVEIT
-394 TAALF
+394 AAALF
-399 APVKGTSTPLWQQL
+399 AQHKTTGQPLWERL
-413 VSQGRFTAE
+413 VSSGAFTAE

-474 LSHGGYQDELVLV
+474 LPHGGYQDELVLV

-497 TVVTLPGV
+497 AVVTLPGV
-505 KTTAVRQEAPTSIQ
+505 KTTAVRQEAPASIQ

-526 YTYRFDKAVQDVH
+526 YTYRFDKAVEGVH
-539 QAGTY
+539 KAGTY
-544 TFTVDLT
+544 TFTADLT

>member
-1 MEVQHKGG
+1 
-9 FPMKRKILALATA
+9 MKRKILALATA

-48 GYTADVPEQQPTPVT
+48 GYTADTPGTQPTAVP
-63 LPDKDTYVTAWVDA
+63 LPDKDTYAITDWVDA

-82 AKSLGDKETAFVV
+82 VKSLGDKDRAFVV

-106 FATPTAQIIAAKAG
+106 FATPTAQIIAAQAG
-120 HIAYTNQ
+120 RIAYTNQ
-127 ANDTIYVGK
+127 ANDTVYVGR
-136 FEGKS
+136 FDGKA
-141 ALTPLLEE
+141 ALTPVLEE
-149 KLSGTL
+149 KLGGTL

-184 AKLFDLTSGTAKT
+184 AKLFDLTGGTAKT

-204 SDILEV
+204 ANILEV

-221 VEAQGDQPVYTT
+221 VDAQGDQPVYTT

-239 NAAPAGSDLALAQ
+239 NAAPAGSDLALAR

-292 GAGDQEGTAKN
+292 GAGDQEGTTKQ
-303 HPYTDVPAWANGVV
+303 HPYQDVPTWANGAV
-317 SYAQKKGLTKGVS
+317 SYARKYDLTRGIS
-330 ATKFG
+330 ATEFG
-335 ADSPVTTAM
+335 AKSPVTTAM

-357 GTDFFWDTPWDAA
+357 GTDFVWNSPWETA
-370 VKAGVLPAQT
+370 VQAGILPAQA
-380 DWITLTRGEMVRIT
+380 DWATLTRGELVEIT
-394 TAALF
+394 AAALF
-399 APVKGTSTPLWQQL
+399 AQHKTTGQPLWERL
-413 VSQGRFTAE
+413 VSSGAFTAE
-422 QFQAAFPADPYAA
+422 QFQATFPTDPYAD
-435 LHTQSKYRT
+435 LHQQDKYRA
-444 ALAEKLQGVNNV
+444 ALAEKLQGVDNV
-456 TWMEET
+456 AWAQDT
-462 SACTILERVQSG
+462 ALCTVLQRVQSG
-474 LSHGGYQDELVLV
+474 LPHGGYQDELVLV

>member
-1 MEVQHKGG
+1 
-9 FPMKRKILALATA
+9 MKRKILALATA

-82 AKSLGDKETAFVV
+82 VKSLGDKDRAFVV

-127 ANDTIYVGK
+127 ANDTVYVGK

-155 RTRSVQAFN
+155 RIRSVQAFN
-164 ADASKLALV
+164 ADATKLALV

-184 AKLFDLTSGTAKT
+184 AKLFDLTGGTAKT
-197 LSAPQAK
+197 ISAPQAK
-204 SDILEV
+204 SNILEV

-292 GAGDQEGTAKN
+292 GAGDQEGTTKQ
-303 HPYTDVPAWANGVV
+303 HPYQDVPTWANGAV
-317 SYAQKKGLTKGVS
+317 SYARKYDLTRGIS
-330 ATKFG
+330 ATEFG
-335 ADSPVTTAM
+335 AKSPVTTAM

-357 GTDFFWDTPWDAA
+357 GTDFVWNSPWETA
-370 VKAGVLPAQT
+370 VQAGILPAQA
-380 DWITLTRGEMVRIT
+380 DWATLTRGELVEIT
-394 TAALF
+394 AAALF
-399 APVKGTSTPLWQQL
+399 AQHKTTGQPLWERL
-413 VSQGRFTAE
+413 VSSGAFTAE

-474 LSHGGYQDELVLV
+474 LPHGGYQDELVLV

-519 CKGTTLT
+519 RKGTTLT
-526 YTYRFDKAVQDVH
+526 YTYRFDKAVEGVH
-539 QAGTY
+539 KAGTY
-544 TFTVDLT
+544 TFTADLT

>member
-1 MEVQHKGG
+1 
-9 FPMKRKILALATA
+9 MKRKILALATA

-48 GYTADVPEQQPTPVT
+48 GYTADTPGTQPTAVP
-63 LPDKDTYVTAWVDA
+63 LPDKDTYAITDWVDA

-106 FATPTAQIIAAKAG
+106 FATPTAQIIAAQAG
-120 HIAYTNQ
+120 RIAYTNQ
-127 ANDTIYVGK
+127 ANDTVYVGR
-136 FEGKS
+136 FDGKA
-141 ALTPLLEE
+141 ALTPVLEE
-149 KLSGTL
+149 KLGGTL

-173 YVPNGTANARN
+173 YVLNGTANARN
-184 AKLFDLTSGTAKT
+184 AKLFDLTGGTAKT

-204 SDILEV
+204 ADILEV

-233 WQYSEA
+233 WQHSEA

-280 RAEGITMLVRAL
+280 RAEAITMLIRAL
-292 GAGDQEGTAKN
+292 GAGDQEGTTKQ
-303 HPYTDVPAWANGVV
+303 HPYQDVPTWANGAV
-317 SYAQKKGLTKGVS
+317 SYARKYDLTRGIS
-330 ATKFG
+330 ATEFG
-335 ADSPVTTAM
+335 AKSPVTTAM

-357 GTDFFWDTPWDAA
+357 GTDFVWNSPWETA
-370 VKAGVLPAQT
+370 VQAGILPAQA
-380 DWITLTRGEMVRIT
+380 DWATLTRGELVEIT
-394 TAALF
+394 AAALF
-399 APVKGTSTPLWQQL
+399 AQHKTTGQPLWERL
-413 VSQGRFTAE
+413 VSSGAFTAE
-422 QFQAAFPADPYAA
+422 QFQATFPTDPYAD
-435 LHTQSKYRT
+435 LHQQDKYRA

-474 LSHGGYQDELVLV
+474 LPHGGYQDELILV
-487 YKAGSQPGEG
+487 YKAGSQPEEG

-505 KTTAVRQEAPTSIQ
+505 KTTAVRQEAPASIEL
-519 CKGTTLT
+519 KGTTLT

>member
-1 MEVQHKGG
+1 
-9 FPMKRKILALATA
+9 MKRKILALATA

-48 GYTADVPEQQPTPVT
+48 GYTADTPGTQPTAVP
-63 LPDKDTYVTAWVDA
+63 LPDKDTYITDWVDA

-82 AKSLGDKETAFVV
+82 TKSLGDKDRAFVV

-106 FATPTAQIIAAKAG
+106 FATPTAQIIAAQAG
-120 HIAYTNQ
+120 RIAYTNQ
-127 ANDTIYVGK
+127 ANDTVYVGR
-136 FEGKS
+136 FDGKA

-184 AKLFDLTSGTAKT
+184 AKLFDLTGGTAKT

-204 SDILEV
+204 ADILEV

-303 HPYTDVPAWANGVV
+303 HPYTDVPSWANGVV

-357 GTDFFWDTPWDAA
+357 GTDFFWNTPWDAA

-380 DWITLTRGEMVRIT
+380 DWTTLTRGEMVRIT

-399 APVKGTSTPLWQQL
+399 APVKGTSTP
-413 VSQGRFTAE
+413 
-422 QFQAAFPADPYAA
+422 
-435 LHTQSKYRT
+435 
-444 ALAEKLQGVNNV
+444 
-456 TWMEET
+456 
-462 SACTILERVQSG
+462 C
-474 LSHGGYQDELVLV
+474 
-487 YKAGSQPGEG
+487 GS
-497 TVVTLPGV
+497 
-505 KTTAVRQEAPTSIQ
+505 SW
-519 CKGTTLT
+519 
-526 YTYRFDKAVQDVH
+526 
-539 QAGTY
+539 
-544 TFTVDLT
+544 
-551 TGNVSSTVPN
+551 